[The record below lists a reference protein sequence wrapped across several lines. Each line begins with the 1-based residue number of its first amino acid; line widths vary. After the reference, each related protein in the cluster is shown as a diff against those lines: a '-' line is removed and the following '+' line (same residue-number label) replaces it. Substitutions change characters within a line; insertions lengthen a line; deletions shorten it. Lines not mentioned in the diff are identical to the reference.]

1 MIVKVD
7 LFTNHLRLEAITR
20 LETLGGKSFG
30 ALSKEFQ
37 QWLVRVSEERI
48 ILGLFL
54 AFLRRSDADTSAS
67 VAPAAEERKADA
79 ILSLMLGNHRK
90 MTILTWFWLILS
102 FCPLGSLGWND
113 VAPWNALN
121 FRRTLQSW
129 MLRNQWCKTTPRH
142 TVSRSEIAT
151 DLRPRRGNDVGI
163 KLCRSALWDRQKRP
177 ALCSPE
183 LKPLQYLVIYDRL
196 GVAEMYGNV
205 TECDKMW

>member
-37 QWLVRVSEERI
+37 QWLVRFSEERI

-90 MTILTWFWLILS
+90 MTILT
-102 FCPLGSLGWND
+102 
-113 VAPWNALN
+113 
-121 FRRTLQSW
+121 
-129 MLRNQWCKTTPRH
+129 
-142 TVSRSEIAT
+142 
-151 DLRPRRGNDVGI
+151 
-163 KLCRSALWDRQKRP
+163 
-177 ALCSPE
+177 
-183 LKPLQYLVIYDRL
+183 
-196 GVAEMYGNV
+196 
-205 TECDKMW
+205 